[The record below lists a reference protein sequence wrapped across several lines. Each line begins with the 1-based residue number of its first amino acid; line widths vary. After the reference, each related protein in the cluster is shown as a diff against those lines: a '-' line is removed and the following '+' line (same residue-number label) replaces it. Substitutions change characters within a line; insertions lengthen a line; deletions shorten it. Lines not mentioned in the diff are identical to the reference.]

1 MGVRQVLIG
10 AAVFVA
16 AVPVVWAW
24 YLSVMHLATAR
35 AAGRLTPAAKALGY
49 PWLALGLA
57 VDAAFNAVHGTVM
70 FMEPPRELLFT
81 SRVTRLSARA
91 DWRGRMARWICT
103 QLLDPFDPAGRHCR

>member
-1 MGVRQVLIG
+1 MSLTHALIG

-24 YLSVMHLATAR
+24 YLSVMHLASAR
-35 AAGRLTPAAKALGY
+35 DAGRLTPAAKALGY

-57 VDAAFNAVHGTVM
+57 VDAVFNAVHGTVL
-70 FMEPPRELLFT
+70 FAELPREVLFT

-91 DWRGRMARWICT
+91 DWRGRLARWICT